1 MDWILTSR
9 IDTEGSRGGLTRR
22 SLLQQASCILGVGLL
37 PRGVWMVA
45 QSVSPVMTTLSNY
58 MAQARTRAL
67 PDDAVEKTKQHILDT
82 FAAMISGAD
91 LPPGRAA
98 TRFAKAYRGDQVS
111 TVVASNILCGP
122 IEAAL
127 TNGILAHSDETDD
140 SHAPSQSHPGCA
152 VVPAAMAT
160 AEQFGMD
167 GAQFVR
173 AVALGYD
180 VGTRVTMALG
190 GARYQTES
198 HKSTHALAGVFGAAA
213 AAGSCAG
220 LNVQQ
225 MRWLLDYTAQQASGI
240 AAWQRD
246 TEHIEKAFVF
256 AGMPA
261 RSGITAALVVQSGWT
276 GVEDILSGSDNFL
289 AAFDPQADPMKLVE
303 NLGERYEVTRTNIK
317 KWTVGSPIQAPLDAL
332 ERLLKKSSIGA
343 DQIKNV
349 TVRLATAEAAVV
361 NNREMPDI
369 CLQHMVAVML
379 IDHTVSFHSAHDK
392 ARMLDP
398 AVVRL
403 RAKVNLVADQEL
415 DRLRPRRVTIVEISL
430 TDGKTLSERV
440 DDVRGTAENPMPR
453 EEVVAKCRDLIDPI
467 LGTSKCAKLIDTVLG
482 IENIKDMRE
491 LRPLLQRSES

>member
-1 MDWILTSR
+1 MDCDRTSQAH
-9 IDTEGSRGGLTRR
+9 IEGSTGGLTRR
-22 SLLQQASCILGVGLL
+22 TLLQRASCILAAGVL

-45 QSVSPVMTTLSNY
+45 QSVSPAMVTLSNY

-67 PDDAVEKTKQHILDT
+67 PDEVAEKTKQHILDT

-98 TRFAKAYRGDQVS
+98 IRFAKAYRGDQVS
-111 TVVASNILCGP
+111 TIVASNILCGA

-152 VVPAAMAT
+152 VVPAALAA

-167 GAQFVR
+167 GVQFVR
-173 AVALGYD
+173 AVTLGYD

-190 GARYQTES
+190 GVKFQTES
-198 HKSTHALAGVFGAAA
+198 HRSTHALAGVFGAAA
-213 AAGSCAG
+213 AAGSCAS
-220 LNVQQ
+220 LSVQQ
-225 MRWLLDYTAQQASGI
+225 MRWLLDYSAQQASGI

-261 RSGITAALVVQSGWT
+261 RSGVTSALLVQSGWT

-289 AAFDPQADPMKLVE
+289 AAFCPQTDPMRLVE

-332 ERLLKKSSIGA
+332 ELILKKHSVA
-343 DQIKNV
+343 VEQVQNV
-349 TVRLATAEAAVV
+349 TVRVGTQEAVIV
-361 NNREMPDI
+361 NNRDMPDI

-379 IDHTVSFHSAHDK
+379 IDRTVSFRSAHDK
-392 ARMLDP
+392 ARMQDTG
-398 AVVRL
+398 VVRL
-403 RAKVNLVADQEL
+403 RAKVNLVADQDL
-415 DRLRPRRVTIVEISL
+415 DRLLPRRVAIVEITL

-440 DDVRGTAENPMPR
+440 DDVRGTADNPMTR
-453 EEVVAKCRDLIDPI
+453 DEVVAKCRDLIKPV
-467 LGTSKCAKLIDTVLG
+467 LGTSRCAKLIDTVFGL
-482 IENIKDMRE
+482 ENIKDIRE
-491 LRPLLQRSES
+491 LRPLLQRLEA

>member
-1 MDWILTSR
+1 MDCGRTSQAH
-9 IDTEGSRGGLTRR
+9 IEDSTGGLTRR
-22 SLLQQASCILGVGLL
+22 TLLQRASCILAVGVL

-45 QSVSPVMTTLSNY
+45 QSVSPAMATLSSY

-67 PDDAVEKTKQHILDT
+67 PEEVAEKAKQHILDT
-82 FAAMISGAD
+82 LAAMISGAD

-98 TRFAKAYRGDQVS
+98 IRFAKAYRGDQVS
-111 TVVASNILCGP
+111 TVVASNILCGA

-152 VVPAAMAT
+152 VVPAALAS

-167 GAQFVR
+167 GVQFVR
-173 AVALGYD
+173 AVTLGYD

-190 GARYQTES
+190 GVKFQTES
-198 HKSTHALAGVFGAAA
+198 HRSTHALAGVFGAAA
-213 AAGSCAG
+213 AAGSCAS
-220 LNVQQ
+220 LTVQQ
-225 MRWLLDYTAQQASGI
+225 MRWLLDYSAQQASGI

-261 RSGITAALVVQSGWT
+261 RSGVTSALLVQSGWT

-289 AAFDPQADPMKLVE
+289 AAFGPQADPMKLVE

-332 ERLLKKSSIGA
+332 ELILKKHPLA
-343 DQIKNV
+343 VDQVQSV
-349 TVRLATAEAAVV
+349 TVRVGTQEAVIV
-361 NNREMPDI
+361 NNRDMPDI

-379 IDHTVSFHSAHDK
+379 IDRTVSFRSAHDK
-392 ARMLDP
+392 ARMQD
-398 AVVRL
+398 AGVVRL
-403 RAKVNLVADQEL
+403 RAKVNLVPDQDL
-415 DRLRPRRVTIVEISL
+415 DRLLPRRVAIVEITL
-430 TDGKTLSERV
+430 TGGKTLSERV
-440 DDVRGTAENPMPR
+440 DDVRGTAENPMTR
-453 EEVVAKCRDLIDPI
+453 EEVVAKCRDLINPV
-467 LGTSKCAKLIDTVLG
+467 LGISRCAKLIDTVLAL
-482 IENIKDMRE
+482 ENVKDIRE
-491 LRPLLQRSES
+491 LRPLLQRLEA